1 MSSASPEREQHY
13 ALLKTRLESL
23 RELFFAGSNSAE
35 YCELF
40 DEYLEHRE
48 FGLALERLC
57 DFLMEP
63 EVRPASDAE
72 LDEISSLH
80 ALMEVEDQCILKL
93 KSKRVEQAKQLGIT
107 DSAAR
112 PPKAISSAAP
122 LAASPVISPG
132 IPSALRYKLIAILG
146 PDHVHPAVPSDKI
159 LGVQPKLVVLP
170 GSESELAEI
179 LRLSNEAGLAVIPR
193 GGGTKISLGNPPSR
207 ADLILSTARLNNVL
221 EHASSDLTVTVEAG
235 CTLQKLQESLAEHG
249 QRLAIDPL
257 WPEKAT
263 VGGIL
268 SANDS
273 GALRLRFGALRDLI
287 IGVTIA
293 LPDGTLASS
302 GGKVVKNV
310 AGYDLPKLVTG
321 ALGTLGVITRAVF
334 RLHPLPHN
342 TRSFSIA
349 TPQPAATRDLVL
361 AIQDSKLAHAAL
373 QSHFSDETL
382 PTSDILFEGTAAGL
396 EAQAAHLRTLCQ
408 PAEIS
413 DAPATAW
420 SARQEFWSISDPAGT
435 VIAKISTLPA
445 DLAHVIEL
453 FLHAADSY
461 SVRWKSL
468 TYATGL
474 GWLRLE
480 GPADNLKRALTN
492 LRSDLEK
499 KGSSLVVF
507 HRPAKL
513 YAIDAWGTP
522 GDSLPLMKSIKSRLD
537 PATTLNPAR
546 FLAGL

>member
-1 MSSASPEREQHY
+1 
-13 ALLKTRLESL
+13 
-23 RELFFAGSNSAE
+23 
-35 YCELF
+35 
-40 DEYLEHRE
+40 
-48 FGLALERLC
+48 
-57 DFLMEP
+57 
-63 EVRPASDAE
+63 
-72 LDEISSLH
+72 
-80 ALMEVEDQCILKL
+80 
-93 KSKRVEQAKQLGIT
+93 
-107 DSAAR
+107 
-112 PPKAISSAAP
+112 
-122 LAASPVISPG
+122 
-132 IPSALRYKLIAILG
+132 
-146 PDHVHPAVPSDKI
+146 
-159 LGVQPKLVVLP
+159 
-170 GSESELAEI
+170 
-179 LRLSNEAGLAVIPR
+179 
-193 GGGTKISLGNPPSR
+193 
-207 ADLILSTARLNNVL
+207 
-221 EHASSDLTVTVEAG
+221 
-235 CTLQKLQESLAEHG
+235 LQESLAEYG

-268 SANDS
+268 STNDS

-321 ALGTLGVITRAVF
+321 AHGTLGVITRAVF

-342 TRSFSIA
+342 TRSFSLA
-349 TPQPAATRDLVL
+349 TAQPAATCDLVL

-420 SARQEFWSISDPAGT
+420 NARQEFWSISDPTET
-435 VIAKISTLPA
+435 VVAKISTLPA

-453 FLHAADSY
+453 FHHAADSY

-468 TYATGL
+468 IYATGL

-480 GPADNLKRALTN
+480 GPADNLKLSLTKLRA
-492 LRSDLEK
+492 DLEK
-499 KGSSLVVF
+499 KGGSLVIL

-513 YAIDAWGTP
+513 FALDAWGTP
-522 GDSLPLMKSIKSRLD
+522 GDSLPLMKSIKHELD
-537 PATTLNPAR
+537 PANTLNPAR
-546 FLAGL
+546 FLAGI